1 MAFQRLR
8 IRRIFRAGACGAA
21 LLSSAAYG
29 QAAPKPPETEAQA
42 CKTAYTKAEESEQAG
57 RLREAKDL
65 LLMCTKS
72 GCGRLLE
79 QECRARY
86 TRLESDI
93 PTIVLHVIAGDKS
106 APPPDELQIRMD
118 GALLTSRLDE
128 PMAVDPGVH
137 EFAIRTADGMVEVSR
152 KVMILQGDVNRPVA
166 LSLLPGG
173 ETQGL
178 TGASATRPSD
188 KPQPSEPEESP
199 PPSGPTALPFLLGG
213 VGLAGV
219 GVGTAFLIAGQ
230 QNTWNLAVDSLAVGA
245 GALVGAIWLFA
256 RPHSREKAPPKAA
269 AYMID
274 VRPVASGGMAT
285 LSAVF

>member
-8 IRRIFRAGACGAA
+8 IRRIFRAGACGAV
-21 LLSSAAYG
+21 LLSSAASG
-29 QAAPKPPETEAQA
+29 QASPKPPETEGQA
-42 CKTAYTKAEESEQAG
+42 CKTAYTKAQESEQAG

-65 LLMCTKS
+65 LLQCTKTV
-72 GCGRLLE
+72 CGRLLE
-79 QECRARY
+79 QECLARY

-93 PTIVLHVIAGDKS
+93 PTIVLHVVAGDKG
-106 APPPDELQIRMD
+106 APPADELQIRMD

-166 LSLLPGG
+166 LSLQPGG
-173 ETQGL
+173 ETSQSP
-178 TGASATRPSD
+178 TGADGARPSD
-188 KPQPSEPEESP
+188 KPQPEGPN
-199 PPSGPTALPFLLGG
+199 PPSGSLAIPFLLGG
-213 VGLAGV
+213 VGVAGV
-219 GVGTAFLIAGQ
+219 GVGAAFLIAGQ

-256 RPHSREKAPPKAA
+256 RPHSNEKPPPRA
-269 AYMID
+269 AYTID
-274 VRPVASGGMAT
+274 VHPIASGGMAS